1 MSGKRSILDELTID
15 ELRASFDRYE
25 LEVDDRRVRAQLVD
39 ALARSRRAR
48 IADILYELSRDRLKQ
63 LCRAFDLD
71 DTGRTKAELIERLT
85 GSAGTLR
92 EQPPPVT
99 TQPPDSPSLE
109 AILLLEN
116 LLARLQAD
124 AAADRPQFRG
134 IVSDAEREALRVVLG
149 AVGAP
154 SRGRQ
159 EPPVDTAEAQAKP
172 VQPPE
177 PVESPFGAEPPEEE
191 AAETPPPSV
200 GLNLDALHPDI
211 SPPPEWVL
219 CLDFGTAKSK
229 AFAATDDEE
238 DPEFEPLPLGDD
250 DEDVDGSKYEVSS
263 CVWIDD
269 DGRLFV
275 GSQAV
280 KRGRNY
286 GGEPATRGPL
296 NSLKQAISQV
306 DPEGGAAELAGK
318 LPREVDPTST
328 LTYADAITI
337 YLAYL
342 TDLATTAVARRVGTR
357 YVRRRFTVP
366 CWQSTQRRWA
376 AELLGK
382 SLLRAQVLADTFRS
396 RWREGIP
403 VERVASAVR
412 AAAAYDG
419 ELTRLAATESNDVTD
434 DWTLGTFE
442 ALAAASACIWRD
454 RFARDLML
462 VVDVGAGT
470 TDLSLFW
477 VVQDGEHHRAFPIVD
492 GNSGIRQAGDTL
504 DRLLVEALLRR
515 AGLGV
520 DETGE
525 RARRG
530 LRRKGVR
537 QMKERLFQVG
547 SLTETLV
554 NDDEVT
560 LSREEFIES
569 DGVRKFAGRIAGTIQ
584 GLLEGV
590 HESWAKAAA
599 ENGVTL
605 VLTGGGCDLPMITAL
620 TDRKWRLGGRTV
632 PFQVARRVPR
642 SVEDRFDAAFIQS
655 VSETGGSDGRRPEN
669 AAPREERV
677 AGMDGR
683 DAGRGFTGELSDEGC
698 LTRCHRPVR
707 GGARHAQHR
716 CRGAPLPACALRL

>member
-1 MSGKRSILDELTID
+1 M
-15 ELRASFDRYE
+15 
-25 LEVDDRRVRAQLVD
+25 
-39 ALARSRRAR
+39 
-48 IADILYELSRDRLKQ
+48 
-63 LCRAFDLD
+63 
-71 DTGRTKAELIERLT
+71 
-85 GSAGTLR
+85 
-92 EQPPPVT
+92 T
-99 TQPPDSPSLE
+99 TQPPDSPGLE

-124 AAADRPQFRG
+124 AEADRPQFRG

-154 SRGRQ
+154 SPSRP
-159 EPPVDTAEAQAKP
+159 EPPVDTVVERPEP

-177 PVESPFGAEPPEEE
+177 PVELPAVTEPPEGD
-191 AAETPPPSV
+191 APETPPLV
-200 GLNLDALHPDI
+200 VELNLDAVRPDI
-211 SPPPEWVL
+211 SPPPDWVL
-219 CLDFGTAKSK
+219 CLDFGTARSK
-229 AFAATDDEE
+229 AFVAADEE
-238 DPEFEPLPLGDD
+238 EEEEDSKLQPLTLGDY
-250 DEDVDGSKYEVSS
+250 DEDDASKYELSS

-275 GSQAV
+275 GSEAV
-280 KRGRNY
+280 KRGMSY
-286 GGEPATRGPL
+286 GGEPTTRRPL
-296 NSLKQAISQV
+296 DSLKQEISQV
-306 DPEGGAAELAGK
+306 DPEDGAAELAGK

-342 TDLATTAVARRVGTR
+342 TDLATTAVARHVGTR

-366 CWQSTQRRWA
+366 CWQTAQRRWA

-382 SLLRAQVLADTFRS
+382 SLLRAQVLADTFSS

-412 AAAAYDG
+412 AAAQYDG

-434 DWTLGTFE
+434 NWTLGTFE
-442 ALAAASACIWRD
+442 ALAAASACIWRE

-492 GNSGIRQAGDTL
+492 GNSGVRQAGDTL

-515 AGLGV
+515 AGLGA

-554 NDDEVT
+554 NDEEVT

-569 DGVRKFAGRIAGTIQ
+569 DGVRKFAGRIADTIQ
-584 GLLEGV
+584 RLLEGV

-599 ENGVTL
+599 EKGVTL

-642 SVEDRFDAAFIQS
+642 SVEDRFDAAFIQ
-655 VSETGGSDGRRPEN
+655 VY
-669 AAPREERV
+669 PRLAV
-677 AGMDGR
+677 AM
-683 DAGRGFTGELSDEGC
+683 
-698 LTRCHRPVR
+698 
-707 GGARHAQHR
+707 GGALSTRLDEKSALR
-716 CRGAPLPACALRL
+716 EWMGGAPAAGSLENFPTKGV

>member
-1 MSGKRSILDELTID
+1 MPGKRSILDELTID

-48 IADILYELSRDRLKQ
+48 TADILYELSRDRLKQ

-71 DTGRTKAELIERLT
+71 DTGRAKAELIERLT
-85 GSAGTLR
+85 GSAGP
-92 EQPPPVT
+92 EQRPPVT

-109 AILLLEN
+109 AILLGN

-149 AVGAP
+149 AVGRP
-154 SRGRQ
+154 T
-159 EPPVDTAEAQAKP
+159 PPPDTVVEQPKP
-172 VQPPE
+172 VRPPE
-177 PVESPFGAEPPEEE
+177 PVESPGAEPPEEKAPE
-191 AAETPPPSV
+191 TSPAAV
-200 GLNLDALHPDI
+200 GLNLDALRPDI

-238 DPEFEPLPLGDD
+238 DPELEPLPLGDD
-250 DEDVDGSKYEVSS
+250 DGDVDGSKYEVSS
-263 CVWIDD
+263 CVWIHD

-275 GSQAV
+275 GSEAV
-280 KRGRNY
+280 ERGMSY
-286 GGEPATRGPL
+286 GGEPTTRRPL
-296 NSLKQAISQV
+296 DSLKQEISQV
-306 DPEGGAAELAGK
+306 DPEDGAAELARK
-318 LPREVDPTST
+318 LPRDVDPTST
-328 LTYADAITI
+328 LTYADAIAI

-382 SLLRAQVLADTFRS
+382 SLLRAQVLADTFRN

-412 AAAAYDG
+412 AAAVHDG
-419 ELTRLAATESNDVTD
+419 DLTRLAATGSNDVTD

-442 ALAAASACIWRD
+442 PLAAASACVWRD

-477 VVQDGEHHRAFPIVD
+477 VVQDGDFHRAFPIAD

-504 DRLLVEALLRR
+504 DRLLVEALLRK

-520 DETGE
+520 DETGD

-547 SLTETLV
+547 RLTETLV
-554 NDDEVT
+554 NDEEVT

-569 DGVRKFAGRIAGTIQ
+569 DGVTKFADRIADKIQ
-584 GLLEGV
+584 RLLEDV
-590 HESWAKAAA
+590 HESWERAAT
-599 ENGVTL
+599 EKGVTL
-605 VLTGGGCDLPMITAL
+605 VLTGGGCDLPMITSL
-620 TDRKWRLGGRTV
+620 RDRRWRLGGRPV
-632 PFQVARRVPR
+632 PFRVARRVPR
-642 SVEDRFDAAFIQS
+642 SVEDRFDAAFIQ
-655 VSETGGSDGRRPEN
+655 VYPRLAVAMGGVLSTRLDEKS
-669 AAPREERV
+669 ALREW
-677 AGMDGR
+677 M
-683 DAGRGFTGELSDEGC
+683 
-698 LTRCHRPVR
+698 
-707 GGARHAQHR
+707 GGA
-716 CRGAPLPACALRL
+716 PAAGSLESFPTKGV

>member
-1 MSGKRSILDELTID
+1 MPGKRSILDELSIE
-15 ELRASFDRYE
+15 ELRASLDEYE

-48 IADILYELSRDRLKQ
+48 IADILYELPRGRLKQ
-63 LCRAFDLD
+63 LCQAFDLD
-71 DTGRTKAELIERLT
+71 DTGRAKAELVGRLT
-85 GSAGTLR
+85 GSSSDPT
-92 EQPPPVT
+92 EQPYPMT
-99 TQPPDSPSLE
+99 TLPADSLNRE
-109 AILLLEN
+109 TILLLKN

-154 SRGRQ
+154 PAEPAGSASDTVV
-159 EPPVDTAEAQAKP
+159 EPPEP
-172 VQPPE
+172 PQPPD
-177 PVESPFGAEPPEEE
+177 PVESPAAVEPPEEDV
-191 AAETPPPSV
+191 AEPLPPAV
-200 GLNLDALHPDI
+200 ELNLDAVRPGI

-229 AFAATDDEE
+229 AFAATDEEE

-250 DEDVDGSKYEVSS
+250 DGDIDRSKYEVSS

-275 GSQAV
+275 GSEAV
-280 KRGRNY
+280 KRGMNY
-286 GGEPATRGPL
+286 GGDPATRRPL
-296 NSLKQAISQV
+296 ESVKQEISQV
-306 DPEGGAAELAGK
+306 DPEDGAAELARK
-318 LPREVDPTST
+318 LPRDVDPTST

-342 TDLATTAVARRVGTR
+342 TDLAVTASARRAGTR

-376 AELLGK
+376 AELLGR
-382 SLLRAQVLADTFRS
+382 SLLRAQLLADTFRD
-396 RWREGIP
+396 RWRDGIP
-403 VERVASAVR
+403 VAWVASAVR
-412 AAAAYDG
+412 AAAAHDG

-434 DWTLGTFE
+434 DWTRGTFE

-470 TDLSLFW
+470 TDFSLFW
-477 VVQDGEHHRAFPIVD
+477 VVQDGESHRAFPIAD
-492 GNSGIRQAGDTL
+492 GNAGIRQAGDTL
-504 DRLLVEALLRR
+504 DRLLVEALLRK

-537 QMKERLFQVG
+537 QLKERLFRVG
-547 SLTETLV
+547 SLTEFLV
-554 NDDEVT
+554 NDEEVT
-560 LSREEFIES
+560 LSREEFVES
-569 DGVRKFAGRIAGTIQ
+569 DGVRRFTDGIAGKIQ
-584 GLLEGV
+584 RLLEGV
-590 HESWAKAAA
+590 HESWAKAAT
-599 ENGVTL
+599 EKGITL
-605 VLTGGGCDLPMITAL
+605 VLTGGGRDLPMIAAL
-620 TDRKWRLGGRTV
+620 KHRRWRLGGRAV
-632 PFQVARRVPR
+632 PFRVARRVPR
-642 SVEDRFDAAFIQS
+642 SVEDRFDAAFIQ
-655 VSETGGSDGRRPEN
+655 VY
-669 AAPREERV
+669 PRLAV
-677 AGMDGR
+677 AM
-683 DAGRGFTGELSDEGC
+683 
-698 LTRCHRPVR
+698 
-707 GGARHAQHR
+707 GGALKTRLDEKR
-716 CRGAPLPACALRL
+716 ALREWMGGTPPVGPLESFPTKGV